1 MHICTYCVW
10 VKCLSNWSQWDIIFT
25 DKDTKLRWK
34 EIMLSI
40 KTWLPSIIF
49 AAIWI
54 LPIAIPIT
62 YLLMIHSFRY
72 DWLYTNERLNF
83 NVIYPWYIRS
93 NVFIS
98 AVQPVSDHLHFYPT
112 INTMMDTLRKIW
124 NVINHCPH
132 LQTVRVSDSYF
143 FAQKRKHFISLRKV
157 NQAMHHRRCMV
168 NTC

>member
-1 MHICTYCVW
+1 MKGNHVEHQNMITQYYLCCN
-10 VKCLSNWSQWDIIFT
+10 LNFT
-25 DKDTKLRWK
+25 HRYSHNLPLNDT
-34 EIMLSI
+34 
-40 KTWLPSIIF
+40 F
-49 AAIWI
+49 
-54 LPIAIPIT
+54 IAINVT
-62 YLLMIHSFRY
+62 YS
-72 DWLYTNERLNF
+72 WYTTSN
-83 NVIYPWYIRS
+83 YI
-93 NVFIS
+93 IS

-157 NQAMHHRRCMV
+157 NQAMHRRRMV

>member
-1 MHICTYCVW
+1 MHICTHCVW
-10 VKCLSNWSQWDIIFT
+10 LKCLSNWSQWDIIFT

-40 KTWLPSIIF
+40 KTLLPSIIF
-49 AAIWI
+49 TAIWI
-54 LPIAIPIT
+54 LPIAISHNSTLNDTFLAI
-62 YLLMIHSFRY
+62 
-72 DWLYTNERLNF
+72 NERLNF
-83 NVIYPWYIRS
+83 SIIYPWYIRS

-124 NVINHCPH
+124 NVINHCSH

-143 FAQKRKHFISLRKV
+143 FAQKRKYFISLRKV
-157 NQAMHHRRCMV
+157 NQAMYRRRMV

>member
-1 MHICTYCVW
+1 MHICTHCVW
-10 VKCLSNWSQWDIIFT
+10 LKCLSNWSQWDIIFT

-40 KTWLPSIIF
+40 KTLLFSIIF
-49 AAIWI
+49 AAFWI
-54 LPIAIPIT
+54 LPIAILIT
-62 YLLMIHSFRY
+62 RFDR
-72 DWLYTNERLNF
+72 LYTNF
-83 NVIYPWYIRS
+83 NVTYPGYIRS

-98 AVQPVSDHLHFYPT
+98 VVQPVSDHLHFHPT

-143 FAQKRKHFISLRKV
+143 FAQKRKHFISLRNV
-157 NQAMHHRRCMV
+157 NQAMHHRRMA

>member
-1 MHICTYCVW
+1 MKGNHVEHQNTITQYYLCCNLNVTYC
-10 VKCLSNWSQWDIIFT
+10 
-25 DKDTKLRWK
+25 DTYN
-34 EIMLSI
+34 
-40 KTWLPSIIF
+40 LPFNDTFIS
-49 AAIWI
+49 
-54 LPIAIPIT
+54 
-62 YLLMIHSFRY
+62 M
-72 DWLYTNERLNF
+72 YTNERLNF
-83 NVIYPWYIRS
+83 NVIYPWYTRS

-157 NQAMHHRRCMV
+157 NQTMHRRRMV

>member
-1 MHICTYCVW
+1 MKGNHVEHQNMITQYYLCCNLNVTYC
-10 VKCLSNWSQWDIIFT
+10 
-25 DKDTKLRWK
+25 DTYNLPFNDTF
-34 EIMLSI
+34 ISI
-40 KTWLPSIIF
+40 
-49 AAIWI
+49 
-54 LPIAIPIT
+54 
-62 YLLMIHSFRY
+62 
-72 DWLYTNERLNF
+72 YTNERLNF

-132 LQTVRVSDSYF
+132 LQTVRVSDCYF
-143 FAQKRKHFISLRKV
+143 FAQKRKYFISLRKV
-157 NQAMHHRRCMV
+157 NQAMYRRRMV

>member
-1 MHICTYCVW
+1 MKGNHVEHQNMITQYYLCCNLNFTYC
-10 VKCLSNWSQWDIIFT
+10 
-25 DKDTKLRWK
+25 DTYNLPFNDTF
-34 EIMLSI
+34 ISI
-40 KTWLPSIIF
+40 
-49 AAIWI
+49 
-54 LPIAIPIT
+54 
-62 YLLMIHSFRY
+62 

-124 NVINHCPH
+124 NVINHCSH

-157 NQAMHHRRCMV
+157 NQAMHRRRMV

>member
-1 MHICTYCVW
+1 MKGNHVEHQNMITQYYLCCNLNFTYC
-10 VKCLSNWSQWDIIFT
+10 
-25 DKDTKLRWK
+25 DTYNLPFNDTF
-34 EIMLSI
+34 ISI
-40 KTWLPSIIF
+40 
-49 AAIWI
+49 
-54 LPIAIPIT
+54 
-62 YLLMIHSFRY
+62 

-124 NVINHCPH
+124 NVINHCSH

-143 FAQKRKHFISLRKV
+143 FAQKRKYFISLRKV
-157 NQAMHHRRCMV
+157 NQAMHHRRMV